1 MDNKIKKPRALRHG
15 ISISPISGLEVYICR
30 ADPSDEDSIK
40 CVIWNLSNNGIC
52 LLLNGVF
59 QNLKAGHRFKLK
71 CSAAYEQ
78 KDFSWDCEIIW
89 VSTEVFVTFLGA
101 SFSDIDHERDNFFQ
115 AFRRHD

>member
-89 VSTEVFVTFLGA
+89 VST
-101 SFSDIDHERDNFFQ
+101 
-115 AFRRHD
+115 